1 MVDGRFVAWCLLLAG
16 CLVVLVG
23 GHYLLD
29 YFELTG
35 WRRLVAAV
43 PVLIAMRFS
52 IQRFLAKGRK

>member
-35 WRRLVAAV
+35 WRRPMAAV
-43 PVLIAMRFS
+43 PVLIALRYY
-52 IQRFLAKGRK
+52 ILRFLAKGRR